1 MAKVSR
7 FKTYVAGVSYRQDA
21 VTRSYEGQAVLL
33 LPDPDNEHDKNAVEV
48 WAGNEQIGFINRDEA
63 KVMARQMALGTKYD
77 AVIDRVFEG
86 DGGFLC
92 VDLMVT
98 VTPKSLLSSGD
109 GKPRRKLP

>member
-1 MAKVSR
+1 MAKVSK

-21 VTRSYEGQAVLL
+21 VARSYEGQAALL

-63 KVMARQMALGTKYD
+63 KVMARQMALGTKYE

-86 DGGFLC
+86 DRGFLC
-92 VDLMVT
+92 VDLIVT
-98 VTPKSLLSSGD
+98 VTPASLLPGG
-109 GKPRRKLP
+109 GKSRRRLP